1 LIDAV
6 TRAAQSILGLG
17 LGYWVIG
24 VFLADWDWDWGL
36 GFEGWVIGLVIGY
49 FRLFNYYL
57 LRESLL

>member
-1 LIDAV
+1 
-6 TRAAQSILGLG
+6 
-17 LGYWVIG
+17 
-24 VFLADWDWDWGL
+24 LADWDWGL

>member
-1 LIDAV
+1 MH
-6 TRAAQSILGLG
+6 TRDAQSILGLG

-24 VFLADWDWDWGL
+24 VFLADWDWGL